1 MSSFSWLLTLW
12 MGFDKNI
19 DIVLSYILAYISYIS
34 SQKKILSF
42 QEHINSNFAKQL
54 PHVLSEDF
62 LCETQGASL
71 YASKW
76 KILIRIKM
84 ISLTIVTK
92 GMNI

>member
-1 MSSFSWLLTLW
+1 
-12 MGFDKNI
+12 MGFDENI

-42 QEHINSNFAKQL
+42 QEHITGNSNFAKQL

-62 LCETQGASL
+62 LCETQGARL

-76 KILIRIKM
+76 KILIKIKM